1 MIDREFLC
9 NRNINEAN
17 SLPDL
22 MHSLNPDSENEP
34 NLIEHSLYYSDKDY
48 KSCMTRANGEL
59 RMLNLNIGGLN
70 SKFDKLK
77 LFLAECNNDTS
88 PLSVIT
94 LQETHFTSEID
105 VNYFQLPG
113 YTMVND
119 FARLNKCGEIAIYVH
134 SSFSLKRLDASKF
147 LQNSTVYESMFLE
160 IYNNSCK
167 YRKYIIGSIYRRP
180 SQLVADLTQFID
192 EFSETLA
199 KIHATCK
206 QAYIIG
212 DYNID
217 LLQLHR
223 NIYYN
228 TFYENVTAQG
238 FFPKLTRPTRS
249 FGNTHTL
256 IDNVFTNNI
265 GKPHISG
272 ILTHHVSDHFMSFC
286 VVEGKVKCTKD
297 TPKYIEVE
305 NVTPLSISN
314 FKAEIGSSD
323 LLSQFD
329 LNPLADPNINYNL
342 LSSTIDQAKTK
353 HIPKKSKKFNKRKH
367 KKEPWMTNNLL
378 VRINR
383 KNDMYR
389 EWKSTNNNEEY
400 EIKKINFKTFD
411 NIITEE
417 IKNAKHQY
425 YFDTFTSHKNNI
437 KKTWKTIDET
447 LNRGKSRTQFP
458 NEFTID
464 NKSITDHKEIAD
476 QFNIFFANIG
486 AKLSS
491 GNDRHN
497 EDKSF
502 SDYLNNPTEN
512 RFNFSVINVSEVLM
526 IINKLKNKN
535 SSGVDEISN
544 KLLKSIGT
552 ELSKPLTIIINQCLL
567 TGIFPDLLKIAKVK
581 PLFKRGDV
589 CQLNN
594 YRPISL
600 LPTISKVFERV
611 IYSQLYTYFS
621 ENNLLSEQQYGFRAQ
636 HSTELASVKLVDNII
651 TQMDSVHD
659 VKTPVTIF
667 CDLSKAFDCL
677 NYNIFLSK
685 MEYYGVSGTSLALVK
700 SYLTN
705 RYQYVQFESCKSDLL
720 EIKTGIPQGSILGP
734 LFFSILINDI
744 VNSSMKFSF
753 LMYADDTTI
762 YFNLE
767 DFPANNREQEINRE
781 LEKLNIWFQLNK
793 LTLNVDKTKCM
804 LFHKRRAVP
813 PINMS
818 MNNIPIDIVPHFN
831 YLGIILDEHLSWKAH
846 VAMVSGKLSKI
857 NGILNRLKYIYPA
870 QVLLILYKSLFVPH
884 INYGSLVWGQNCNS
898 INKMQKKAIR
908 TITHSNYI
916 AHSEP
921 LLKDLNLLSVKDLM
935 DLKLIKFLH
944 KLYHNNL
951 PIYFSNYMPHLEKR
965 ETRYNLRSHRLPVPR
980 VTHVYAES
988 CLLYKLVEMKNKLAT
1003 SYKLI
1008 FDKIVNR
1015 THSHSAFSKYVIHI
1029 MLESYSYECILNPCR
1044 TCGRT

>member
-1 MIDREFLC
+1 
-9 NRNINEAN
+9 
-17 SLPDL
+17 
-22 MHSLNPDSENEP
+22 
-34 NLIEHSLYYSDKDY
+34 
-48 KSCMTRANGEL
+48 
-59 RMLNLNIGGLN
+59 
-70 SKFDKLK
+70 
-77 LFLAECNNDTS
+77 
-88 PLSVIT
+88 
-94 LQETHFTSEID
+94 
-105 VNYFQLPG
+105 
-113 YTMVND
+113 
-119 FARLNKCGEIAIYVH
+119 
-134 SSFSLKRLDASKF
+134 
-147 LQNSTVYESMFLE
+147 
-160 IYNNSCK
+160 
-167 YRKYIIGSIYRRP
+167 
-180 SQLVADLTQFID
+180 
-192 EFSETLA
+192 
-199 KIHATCK
+199 
-206 QAYIIG
+206 
-212 DYNID
+212 
-217 LLQLHR
+217 
-223 NIYYN
+223 
-228 TFYENVTAQG
+228 
-238 FFPKLTRPTRS
+238 
-249 FGNTHTL
+249 
-256 IDNVFTNNI
+256 
-265 GKPHISG
+265 
-272 ILTHHVSDHFMSFC
+272 
-286 VVEGKVKCTKD
+286 
-297 TPKYIEVE
+297 
-305 NVTPLSISN
+305 
-314 FKAEIGSSD
+314 
-323 LLSQFD
+323 
-329 LNPLADPNINYNL
+329 
-342 LSSTIDQAKTK
+342 
-353 HIPKKSKKFNKRKH
+353 
-367 KKEPWMTNNLL
+367 
-378 VRINR
+378 
-383 KNDMYR
+383 
-389 EWKSTNNNEEY
+389 
-400 EIKKINFKTFD
+400 
-411 NIITEE
+411 
-417 IKNAKHQY
+417 
-425 YFDTFTSHKNNI
+425 
-437 KKTWKTIDET
+437 
-447 LNRGKSRTQFP
+447 
-458 NEFTID
+458 
-464 NKSITDHKEIAD
+464 
-476 QFNIFFANIG
+476 
-486 AKLSS
+486 
-491 GNDRHN
+491 
-497 EDKSF
+497 
-502 SDYLNNPTEN
+502 
-512 RFNFSVINVSEVLM
+512 
-526 IINKLKNKN
+526 
-535 SSGVDEISN
+535 
-544 KLLKSIGT
+544 
-552 ELSKPLTIIINQCLL
+552 
-567 TGIFPDLLKIAKVK
+567 
-581 PLFKRGDV
+581 
-589 CQLNN
+589 
-594 YRPISL
+594 
-600 LPTISKVFERV
+600 
-611 IYSQLYTYFS
+611 
-621 ENNLLSEQQYGFRAQ
+621 
-636 HSTELASVKLVDNII
+636 
-651 TQMDSVHD
+651 MDSVHN

-705 RYQYVQFESCKSDLL
+705 RYQYVQLESCKSDLL

-818 MNNIPIDIVPHFN
+818 MNNIPIDIVQHFN

-846 VAMVSGKLSKI
+846 AAMVSGKLSKI

-908 TITHSNYI
+908 TTTHSNYI

>member
-1 MIDREFLC
+1 
-9 NRNINEAN
+9 
-17 SLPDL
+17 
-22 MHSLNPDSENEP
+22 
-34 NLIEHSLYYSDKDY
+34 
-48 KSCMTRANGEL
+48 
-59 RMLNLNIGGLN
+59 
-70 SKFDKLK
+70 
-77 LFLAECNNDTS
+77 
-88 PLSVIT
+88 
-94 LQETHFTSEID
+94 
-105 VNYFQLPG
+105 
-113 YTMVND
+113 
-119 FARLNKCGEIAIYVH
+119 
-134 SSFSLKRLDASKF
+134 
-147 LQNSTVYESMFLE
+147 
-160 IYNNSCK
+160 
-167 YRKYIIGSIYRRP
+167 
-180 SQLVADLTQFID
+180 
-192 EFSETLA
+192 
-199 KIHATCK
+199 
-206 QAYIIG
+206 
-212 DYNID
+212 
-217 LLQLHR
+217 
-223 NIYYN
+223 
-228 TFYENVTAQG
+228 
-238 FFPKLTRPTRS
+238 
-249 FGNTHTL
+249 
-256 IDNVFTNNI
+256 
-265 GKPHISG
+265 
-272 ILTHHVSDHFMSFC
+272 
-286 VVEGKVKCTKD
+286 
-297 TPKYIEVE
+297 
-305 NVTPLSISN
+305 
-314 FKAEIGSSD
+314 
-323 LLSQFD
+323 
-329 LNPLADPNINYNL
+329 
-342 LSSTIDQAKTK
+342 
-353 HIPKKSKKFNKRKH
+353 
-367 KKEPWMTNNLL
+367 MTNNLL
-378 VRINR
+378 GRINR

-400 EIKKINFKTFD
+400 EIKKIYFKTFD
-411 NIITEE
+411 NIITDE

-425 YFDTFTSHKNNI
+425 YFDTFTIHKNNM

-458 NEFTID
+458 NKFTID

-491 GNDRHN
+491 GNDWHN

-535 SSGVDEISN
+535 LSGVDEISN
-544 KLLKSIGT
+544 KLLKAIGT
-552 ELSKPLTIIINQCLL
+552 ELAKPLTIIINQCLL

-581 PLFKRGDV
+581 PLFKRGDA

-621 ENNLLSEQQYGFRAQ
+621 ENNLLSEQQYGYRAQ

-651 TQMDSVHD
+651 TQMDCVHD

-734 LFFSILINDI
+734 LFFNILINDI
-744 VNSSMKFSF
+744 VNSSIQFSF

-781 LEKLNIWFQLNK
+781 LEKVNIWFQLNK

-813 PINMS
+813 PMS

-857 NGILNRLKYIYPA
+857 NGILNRLKSCSSATY
-870 QVLLILYKSLFVPH
+870 
-884 INYGSLVWGQNCNS
+884 
-898 INKMQKKAIR
+898 
-908 TITHSNYI
+908 TI
-916 AHSEP
+916 
-921 LLKDLNLLSVKDLM
+921 
-935 DLKLIKFLH
+935 
-944 KLYHNNL
+944 
-951 PIYFSNYMPHLEKR
+951 
-965 ETRYNLRSHRLPVPR
+965 
-980 VTHVYAES
+980 
-988 CLLYKLVEMKNKLAT
+988 
-1003 SYKLI
+1003 
-1008 FDKIVNR
+1008 
-1015 THSHSAFSKYVIHI
+1015 
-1029 MLESYSYECILNPCR
+1029 
-1044 TCGRT
+1044 